1 MKLDLIAPETAAPAK
16 LALHVQE
23 VAVRDIRLAADIG
36 VHAHEIGRLQALIV
50 HVGLKIRPVV
60 SDYLGDTIDYN
71 AVVAHAS
78 ALAAQRIAL
87 IETFAQ
93 RLALICLEYP
103 NVLEADVV
111 VEKPGA
117 LANGRASTHV
127 VMKAAQSSLNDS
139 GFS

>member
-1 MKLDLIAPETAAPAK
+1 MKLDLITPETAAPAK
-16 LALHVQE
+16 LALVAVQE
-23 VAVRDIRLAADIG
+23 VVVRDIRLAADIG

-50 HVGLKIRPVV
+50 QVGLKIRPVM
-60 SDYLGDTIDYN
+60 SDCLADTIDYN

-78 ALAAQRIAL
+78 ALASERIAL

-93 RLALICLEYP
+93 RLAQTCLEYP
-103 NVLEADVV
+103 NVLEADVR

-127 VMKAAQSSLNDS
+127 VMKAE
-139 GFS
+139 

>member
-1 MKLDLIAPETAAPAK
+1 LKLDRITPETAARAN
-16 LALHVQE
+16 LALLAVQE
-23 VAVRDIRLAADIG
+23 VVVRDIRLAADIG

-50 HVGLKIRPVV
+50 HVALKIRPVM
-60 SDYLGDTIDYN
+60 SDCLADTIDYN

-93 RLALICLEYP
+93 RLALTCLEYP
-103 NVLEADVV
+103 YVLEADVV

-117 LANGRASTHV
+117 LANGQASTHV
-127 VMKAAQSSLNDS
+127 VMKAAQSS
-139 GFS
+139 